1 MLQMDSVIF
10 GGKMRDNI
18 NYRNFFVKPKLPKE
32 LQPLEKLSQN
42 IWSTW
47 DMGAYLLFSRIDP
60 LLFRKFNHNP
70 VKLLQKVPEK
80 RLQELSTE
88 NGFLNEMHSVYDKF
102 LSYKQFQG
110 YYYKNGKKEPFPHD
124 SIIAYFSMEF
134 GLHESLPIYSGGL
147 GILSGDH
154 IKSASDFNLP
164 LIGFGLLYRYGY
176 FMQKINIDA
185 TQEEHYEE
193 NEWFSKPVDMVK
205 DKSGNELI
213 LSIRIKNE
221 DIYLKAWQIE
231 VGNVLIYLLDSNINL
246 NNEFYKKITYH
257 LYDSNREMRIL
268 QEIVLAYGSIELM
281 KKLKIKPKIYHL
293 NEGHSAFLIVK
304 RLEKLINEDK
314 FTFEQA
320 KELIKG
326 STVFTTHTPVPAGNE
341 KFDINLVKKY
351 ISFEIHKIGQ
361 NVDEFLNYGKI
372 KDSPDFWLPALA
384 IRFSRFINGV
394 SKLHSNVSK
403 EMWHSIY
410 PEIIEDEMPIKAI
423 TNGVHLTTW
432 LSRTITRLFDR
443 YLGKD
448 YLHMAENKTIW
459 ENVLSI
465 PALEIWEA
473 HQQRK
478 EQLISFIRNRLQES
492 ISFKGSRYG
501 NHVRISNVLNHN
513 FLTISFARRFATYK
527 RADLIINDKERLLKI
542 LRNEKRP
549 VQFVFAGKAH
559 PADMN
564 GKKMIKRVIEFAREY
579 KIEDRFIFLE
589 NYDINVARHLVQG
602 VDVWLNNPIKPL
614 EASGT
619 SGMKAG
625 MNGAI
630 NLSVLDGWW
639 PECYKPENGWVIKA
653 GENIADAQLRDK
665 LEANEIY
672 DLIENEIAPLY
683 YRTDKNGLPRD
694 WIQKMKHS
702 IYDVGLG
709 FNTHRMLRDYI
720 NEFYM
725 PGMQMIHEMSKNN
738 YEELDYILNMK
749 NEIKKYWDEVD
760 IVDYNTNLQIGQI
773 INSGKSI
780 DFQVKVK
787 IGDAPVD
794 LLIVELFYRL
804 NDNEYEIMPMQM
816 EKKVGEFANFKIKFE
831 VSGAGKQSYNIRL
844 RPKFSDYTIFT
855 KQVKWYY

>member
-1 MLQMDSVIF
+1 MKDH
-10 GGKMRDNI
+10 I

-32 LQPLEKLSQN
+32 LQPLMKLSQN

-47 DMGAYLLFSRIDP
+47 DMGAYLLFSRIEP
-60 LLFRKFNHNP
+60 VLFRKYNHNP
-70 VKLLQKVPEK
+70 VKLLQKISEK
-80 RLQELSTE
+80 RLLELSKE
-88 NGFLNEMHSVYDKF
+88 NGFLNEMHSVYEKF

-110 YYYKNGKKEPFPHD
+110 HYDKDGEKVPFPHD
-124 SIIAYFSMEF
+124 SIIAYFSMEY

-147 GILSGDH
+147 GVLSGDH

-176 FMQKINIDA
+176 FMQKINIDGM
-185 TQEEHYEE
+185 QEEIYEQ
-193 NEWFSKPVDMVK
+193 NEWFSKPVEKVK
-205 DKSGNELI
+205 DKSDNELI
-213 LSIRIKNE
+213 ISIQINNE
-221 DIYLKAWQIE
+221 DIYLKAWQVE

-246 NNEFYKKITYH
+246 NNEYNRQITDH

-281 KKLKIKPKIYHL
+281 KKLNIKPKVYHL

-314 FTFEQA
+314 FSFEQA
-320 KELIKG
+320 KELIRC

-341 KFDINLVKKY
+341 KFEMNLVKKY
-351 ISFEIHKIGQ
+351 ISSEIHKIGQ
-361 NVDEFLNYGKI
+361 NVDEFLNYGKVTG
-372 KDSPDFWLPALA
+372 SQDFWLPALA
-384 IRFSRFINGV
+384 IRFSKFINGV
-394 SKLHSNVSK
+394 SKLHSTVSR

-410 PEIIEDEMPIKAI
+410 PDIIEDEMPIKAI
-423 TNGVHLTTW
+423 TNGVHITTW

-448 YLHMAENKTIW
+448 YLHTAENKTIW

-465 PALEIWEA
+465 PDLEIWEA

-492 ISFKGSRYG
+492 ISFQGSRYG
-501 NHVRISNVLNHN
+501 DQVRIPHVLNQN
-513 FLTISFARRFATYK
+513 YLTIGFARRFATYK
-527 RADLIINDKERLLKI
+527 RADLIIKDEERLLQI
-542 LRNEKRP
+542 LRNERRP
-549 VQFVFAGKAH
+549 VQFIFAGKAH
-559 PADMN
+559 PADN
-564 GKKMIKRVIEFAREY
+564 KGKAMIKKLIKFAREN
-579 KIEDRFIFLE
+579 KVEDRFIFLE

-625 MNGAI
+625 MNGVV

-653 GENIADAQLRDK
+653 GENIADEELRDK

-683 YRTDKNGLPRD
+683 YRTDKNGVPRE
-694 WIQKMKHS
+694 WVQKMKYS

-720 NEFYM
+720 DEFYIPSM
-725 PGMQMIHEMSKNN
+725 NTMQEISKNSF
-738 YEELDYILNMK
+738 EKLDYVLNMEQ
-749 NEIKKYWDEVD
+749 EIKKFWNEVE
-760 IVDYNTNLQIGQI
+760 IVDCKTKLQIGEI
-773 INSGKSI
+773 INSGKSV
-780 DFQVKVK
+780 DFEVKLK
-787 IGDAPVD
+787 IANAPVD
-794 LLIVELFYRL
+794 LFIIELFYRL
-804 NDNEYEIMPMQM
+804 NDNDHKVIPMIL
-816 EKKVGEFANFKIKFE
+816 KDKADDFATFKVDFKVI
-831 VSGAGKQSYNIRL
+831 GAGEQSYNIRL
-844 RPKFSDYTIFT
+844 RPKYCDFKKFPQY
-855 KQVKWYY
+855 VKWYY